1 MSRTSS
7 IIRDFTSGSLFW
19 GMVKFSLPFMFSN
32 ALQVFYSMA
41 DMFIVGRYVGSHG
54 MAAVSIAS
62 QATMLPTMV
71 ALGMTTGGQVYIS
84 QLIGAGKREKLN
96 SAIGTL
102 FSLILL
108 MALLVALLG
117 MGLAGEFL
125 RLLHTPEEAFPGAY
139 HYLFICS
146 AGMIFIF
153 GYNMISA
160 VLRGMGDAKHPFW
173 FIIIASVVNVLL
185 DLLFIAGFGMG
196 PGGAG
201 LATVL
206 SQGIAFIIS
215 LVFLF
220 KHRGESGFDFKLRSW
235 RPDRQISKVL
245 LQLGIPF
252 TCRFAT
258 INLSM
263 LYVNSLINTLGVSP
277 AAAFGISV
285 RLDELVNKISQGVMM
300 AVSTI
305 SGQNHAAGNFQRVRK
320 SVYYAWWIC
329 GTFFF
334 IVGTIFFCYP
344 RQMYGIFTDDES
356 VLVLSTLLIPIFLC
370 HYPALAIMKGT
381 NGFLQGIG
389 NAKLGLI
396 FAILDGMVFRVGL
409 SWFFGI
415 WMGMA
420 LKGFLIGYALAT
432 WATAIPGLIYFFFA
446 PWYRRKAVTD

>member
-7 IIRDFTSGSLFW
+7 IIRDFTSGPLFW

-108 MALLVALLG
+108 MALLVTLLG

-125 RLLHTPEEAFPGAY
+125 RLLHTPEEAFAGAY

-201 LATVL
+201 LATV
-206 SQGIAFIIS
+206 
-215 LVFLF
+215 
-220 KHRGESGFDFKLRSW
+220 
-235 RPDRQISKVL
+235 
-245 LQLGIPF
+245 
-252 TCRFAT
+252 
-258 INLSM
+258 
-263 LYVNSLINTLGVSP
+263 
-277 AAAFGISV
+277 
-285 RLDELVNKISQGVMM
+285 
-300 AVSTI
+300 
-305 SGQNHAAGNFQRVRK
+305 
-320 SVYYAWWIC
+320 
-329 GTFFF
+329 
-334 IVGTIFFCYP
+334 
-344 RQMYGIFTDDES
+344 
-356 VLVLSTLLIPIFLC
+356 
-370 HYPALAIMKGT
+370 
-381 NGFLQGIG
+381 
-389 NAKLGLI
+389 
-396 FAILDGMVFRVGL
+396 
-409 SWFFGI
+409 
-415 WMGMA
+415 
-420 LKGFLIGYALAT
+420 
-432 WATAIPGLIYFFFA
+432 
-446 PWYRRKAVTD
+446 